1 MHGRKDDLKFF
12 LSFLRPKYYLPVRG
26 SYTNMIENAKL
37 ALDMGI
43 GLNHMSV
50 FILDNGMQVLFDEKP
65 RPTIIPNEINQIDVS
80 PIMVDGTGVSTVGA
94 EVIEDRK
101 KLGIDGV
108 VVIASTVSLS
118 KKCIVAG
125 PDCQMRG
132 FVYVKEAEPLL
143 KSVTQIYNEEVARAL
158 EEDVP
163 NFKETE
169 QVIKERAKR
178 FIKRENGREP
188 LIIASVIEV
197 D

>member
-1 MHGRKDDLKFF
+1 
-12 LSFLRPKYYLPVRG
+12 
-26 SYTNMIENAKL
+26 MIENAKL

-108 VVIASTVSLS
+108 VVIASTVS
-118 KKCIVAG
+118 
-125 PDCQMRG
+125 
-132 FVYVKEAEPLL
+132 
-143 KSVTQIYNEEVARAL
+143 
-158 EEDVP
+158 
-163 NFKETE
+163 
-169 QVIKERAKR
+169 
-178 FIKRENGREP
+178 
-188 LIIASVIEV
+188 
-197 D
+197 